1 MSEDFFM
8 LLLKA
13 WKVSDSVSDDDFRKA
28 IIAEYFRSTTKLED
42 KALPLAYIEYAYEEV
57 NVFSMR
63 VFIIEEPLATHD
75 MVGVASGINGHI
87 DTTRTLQISYA
98 EPLGF
103 SKTASRSTESPS
115 SASKSAVSA
124 PKHWKL
130 Q

>member
-28 IIAEYFRSTTKLED
+28 IIAEYFRLTTQHED
-42 KALPLAYIEYAYEEV
+42 KALPLACIEYAYEGV
-57 NVFSMR
+57 NVSAMC
-63 VFIIEEPLATHD
+63 VIIMEEPLATHD
-75 MVGVASGINGHI
+75 MVGVASGVNGHI
-87 DTTRTLQISYA
+87 DNTRTLQISYA
-98 EPLGF
+98 EPLDP
-103 SKTASRSTESPS
+103 SKTASRNTESPS
-115 SASKSAVSA
+115 SASTSALSA